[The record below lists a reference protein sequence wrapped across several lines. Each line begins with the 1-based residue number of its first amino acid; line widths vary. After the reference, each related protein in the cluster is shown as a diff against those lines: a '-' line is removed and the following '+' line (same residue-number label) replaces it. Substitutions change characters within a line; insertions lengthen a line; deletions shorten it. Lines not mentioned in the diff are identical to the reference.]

1 MKNLSIRRC
10 KKMAEREEQK
20 KQRNQ
25 QGETRNK
32 QQSSQTM
39 EPARRASGS
48 QRGLSRRGAFA
59 PSVWGGGRS
68 LSSFSNE
75 IDQLFE
81 DFLDF
86 AGFGRTL
93 PKQFGSGGLAPRGF
107 NEVTQSLWSPEIEV
121 FERGGQLVVRAD
133 LPGLNRDD
141 VKVDIRHDA
150 LIIQGERRQEHEE
163 NEEGFYRSERS
174 YGSFYRSI
182 PLPEGV
188 EDEDIKASFRDGV
201 LEVTMPVPQGQQRS
215 RRIEIGEGTTGEEKP
230 RSKAQASGK
239 S

>member
-1 MKNLSIRRC
+1 
-10 KKMAEREEQK
+10 MAEREDQK

-25 QGETRNK
+25 QGETRSK
-32 QQSSQTM
+32 QPSSHAT
-39 EPARRASGS
+39 EPVRRAGSS
-48 QRGLSRRGAFA
+48 QRGLSRREPFL
-59 PSVWGGGRS
+59 PSAWGGGRS
-68 LSSFSNE
+68 PRSFSNE

-86 AGFGRTL
+86 AGFGRNLPTL
-93 PKQFGSGGLAPRGF
+93 FGRRELAPRGF
-107 NEVTQSLWSPEIEV
+107 GDIPQGLWSPEIEV

-141 VKVDIRHDA
+141 VKVDIREDS
-150 LIIQGERRQEHEE
+150 LIIQGERRQEREE
-163 NEEGFYRSERS
+163 NEEGYYRSERS

-182 PLPEGV
+182 PLPEGI

-201 LEVTMPVPQGQQRS
+201 LEVMMPAPQGQRRS
-215 RRIEIGEGTTGEEKP
+215 RRIEIKEGSMGEERP

>member
-1 MKNLSIRRC
+1 
-10 KKMAEREEQK
+10 MAEREEQK

-25 QGETRNK
+25 QGETRSK
-32 QQSSQTM
+32 QQSSQAM
-39 EPARRASGS
+39 ESARRGSAS
-48 QRGLSRRGAFA
+48 QRGLSRREPFT
-59 PSVWGGGRS
+59 PSAWTGSRS
-68 LSSFSNE
+68 LRSFSNE

-81 DFLDF
+81 DFLNF
-86 AGFGRTL
+86 AGFGRGLPTL
-93 PKQFGSGGLAPRGF
+93 FGKREFAPRGF
-107 NEVTQSLWSPEIEV
+107 AEASQGLWSPEIEV

-133 LPGLNRDD
+133 LPGLTKDD
-141 VKVDIRHDA
+141 VKVDVRADS
-150 LIIQGERRQEHEE
+150 LIIQGERRQEREE

-188 EDEDIKASFRDGV
+188 EDDDVKASFRDGV
-201 LEVTMPVPQGQQRS
+201 LEVTMPAPQGQQRS
-215 RRIEIGEGTTGEEKP
+215 RRIEIGEGATGEEKP

>member
-1 MKNLSIRRC
+1 
-10 KKMAEREEQK
+10 MAEREEQK
-20 KQRNQ
+20 KQRHQ

-39 EPARRASGS
+39 DPARRASGS
-48 QRGLSRRGAFA
+48 QRGLSRRESFT
-59 PSVWGGGRS
+59 PSAWPGDRS
-68 LSSFSNE
+68 LRSFSND
-75 IDQLFE
+75 IDRLFE
-81 DFLDF
+81 DFLEF
-86 AGFGRTL
+86 AGFGRGL
-93 PKQFGSGGLAPRGF
+93 PSPFGRGEFAPRGF
-107 NEVTQSLWSPEIEV
+107 NEANQNLWSPEIEV
-121 FERGGQLVVRAD
+121 FERGGQLVIRAD

-141 VKVDIRHDA
+141 VKVDIREDS
-150 LIIQGERRQEHEE
+150 LIIQGERRQEREE

-201 LEVTMPVPQGQQRS
+201 LEVTMPVTQGQQRS
-215 RRIEIGEGTTGEEKP
+215 RRIEIGEGATGEEKP